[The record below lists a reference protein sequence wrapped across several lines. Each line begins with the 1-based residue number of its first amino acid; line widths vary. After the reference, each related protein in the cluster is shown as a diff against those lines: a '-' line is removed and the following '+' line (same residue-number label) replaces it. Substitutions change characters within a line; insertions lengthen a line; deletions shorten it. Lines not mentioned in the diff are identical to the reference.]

1 MQVLVHLPD
10 ELGNRLRAAVP
21 ARKRSA
27 FVADLIRQAL
37 PEDDDPLYRLA
48 LDVER
53 EERLNAEMAEWEGVA
68 GDGLE
73 PDHAPR

>member
-1 MQVLVHLPD
+1 MNPD
-10 ELGNRLRAAVP
+10 PRH
-21 ARKRSA
+21 
-27 FVADLIRQAL
+27 LIRL
-37 PEDDDPLYRLA
+37 PEDDDFLSLPA

-53 EERLNAEMAEWEGVA
+53 EERLNAEMAEWDGVA